1 MANEEIKKE
10 KTTEPK
16 TQKKS
21 APKSEKKTTKPAE
34 SKKKEV
40 KKEPPKDNKPKM
52 QRGLVANCAR
62 LNVRSLGVMTSGVVA
77 ILNRG
82 ESVLID
88 PEKSTDGWYAVK
100 TKNGKPGF
108 CMKKYIVIP

>member
-10 KTTEPK
+10 KATETK

-21 APKSEKKTTKPAE
+21 APKTSKSTEP
-34 SKKKEV
+34 KKKEP
-40 KKEPPKDNKPKM
+40 KKEPVQDNKPKQ

-62 LNVRSLGVMTSGVVA
+62 LNVRSLGVMTSGVVTV
-77 ILNRG
+77 LNRG

-100 TKNGKPGF
+100 TRNGNKGF
-108 CMKKYIVIP
+108 CMKKFIVIP